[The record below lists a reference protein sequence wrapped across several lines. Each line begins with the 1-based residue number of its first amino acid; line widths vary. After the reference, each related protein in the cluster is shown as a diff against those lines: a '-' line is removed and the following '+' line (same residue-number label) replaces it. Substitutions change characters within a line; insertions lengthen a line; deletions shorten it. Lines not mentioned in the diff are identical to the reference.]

1 MVEETD
7 MGQEPLILDQ
17 GTSTTAK
24 SVLVRDV
31 EDQKRKSKKGAS
43 QDKSVAMNPA
53 TLWTYPE
60 KSVPKVFENVSSR
73 ITFEL

>member
-31 EDQKRKSKKGAS
+31 EDQKRKSKKVAS

-53 TLWTYPE
+53 TLWPYPE